1 MKDLLSNIIR
11 YSIITHNLKKWEYFL
26 NNNQWK
32 AFSEF
37 RTAFKQ
43 KILEWNALVPDLR
56 DLQKKAAELA
66 KTPEYPFENPI
77 VYNRALDEVQKAN
90 DIKLIVIGDN
100 PGKNE
105 QLTCNCRYL
114 VGQAGKIAEGWFK
127 KNPEFNIDF
136 RKNVII
142 LNKTPIHSAKT
153 SQLNIISRLGGKEIS
168 DLIEQSQI
176 WMAEHT
182 AKLHM
187 ELYDNSLP
195 ELWLVGYAEL
205 KGKGIFTKYKEKLF
219 NTYTKSDSQAM
230 AANNA
235 WNSVYVFQHFSM
247 NRFTID
253 FNDFLKNKITS
264 QNSTSADL
272 RKNPAELWNELHKL
286 GEFHK
291 SEIFS

>member
-1 MKDLLSNIIR
+1 MTDI
-11 YSIITHNLKKWEYFL
+11 
-26 NNNQWK
+26 QWK
-32 AFSEF
+32 NFCCFKDEF
-37 RTAFKQ
+37 YEYVNSIKNKYPQLKELQTEAA
-43 KILEWNALVPDLR
+43 KI
-56 DLQKKAAELA
+56 A
-66 KTPEYPFENPI
+66 KTPDYSFENPI
-77 VYNRALDEVQKAN
+77 VYNRALDEVQKAD

-127 KNPEFNIDF
+127 KNPDFNIDF

-272 RKNPAELWNELHKL
+272 RKNHAELWNELHKL